1 MSGSMPMFAPGTRFG
16 HYELMARLGAGGMA
30 EVYRARDL
38 TLGRQV
44 AIKVLPANVLVNRNQ
59 EARFRQEATTVSS
72 INHPNIVTIFEIGT
86 IDEVLYIAME
96 LVEGKTLRQL
106 LIGGALPIATVLDVG
121 AQVADGLAKA
131 HAAQIVHRDLKPENI
146 MVTDDG
152 LVKILDFGVAKVG
165 DSTPNI
171 DDLATGSFFATRPG
185 MVVGTAAYMSCEQAR
200 GHAVDFR
207 SDQFVLGL
215 VLYELAT
222 GRHPFRRA
230 SAVQT
235 MSAIIDATHDPLLSA
250 APSAPPQLA
259 WIVDR
264 CLSKNPEHRYGSTRD
279 LARDLQHLAGYHS
292 GSGTVPI
299 VLAPPKPKPRA
310 ATRRAIDSIAVLPFV
325 NASRDADTDYLTE
338 GITESIIN
346 SLSQVPK
353 LKVIARS
360 TMFRYRDR
368 ADDAQAVAAELQ
380 VRGVVTGRVQIR
392 GDQLL
397 VSAELVDAARGS
409 QVWGGQYNC
418 KFADVFSIPQEV
430 ATELTS
436 ALRVRLTGAQ
446 RKRIGQPQSQS
457 GEAYQ
462 LYLRGRFAWN
472 KRTPDEIKRGMDYF
486 ERATHADPTFALA
499 YAGLADC
506 YCVLGA
512 GEFAMFPPRQMM
524 PKAKA
529 AATRALELDDTR
541 AETHAAVGSVSFW
554 YDWDWAAAER
564 EFVRAIELNPGYSVA
579 HGWYAEFLSAMG
591 RFDQAIAEARRAADL
606 DPLSI
611 ATMWTLARVMN
622 LSGDQLGAIAEM
634 KRSLEI
640 EPASIR
646 PYFIM
651 GWAYYKIGQVE
662 EAYEALKATIA
673 IGGDNPFKKGFL
685 GHIYAVSGRVDDARQ
700 LLNELLE
707 LAKTRFVS
715 AFYIAMVYSG
725 LGELDSAFEYMDRA
739 FEERSSYLAYA
750 GVTPFLD
757 GLKGDPRFNLLLQ
770 RLGLP
775 AALRAPDHMPD
786 RLQP

>member
-1 MSGSMPMFAPGTRFG
+1 MPIFAPGNRFG
-16 HYELMARLGAGGMA
+16 HYELIARLGAGGMA

-38 TLGRQV
+38 TLGRHV
-44 AIKVLPANVLVNRNQ
+44 AIKVLPADVLGDRNQ
-59 EARFRQEATTVSS
+59 EARFRQEAMTVSS

-86 IDEVLYIAME
+86 TDEVTYIAME
-96 LVEGKTLRQL
+96 LVEGKTLRQFL
-106 LIGGALPIATVLDVG
+106 AGGALPMATVLAVG
-121 AQVADGLAKA
+121 AQVADGLSKA

-152 LVKILDFGVAKVG
+152 LVKILDFGMAKVG
-165 DSTPNI
+165 GSTPSQVE
-171 DDLATGSFFATRPG
+171 DLATGSFFTTRPG
-185 MVVGTAAYMSCEQAR
+185 VVLGTAAYMSSEQAR
-200 GHAVDFR
+200 GQAVDFR
-207 SDQFVLGL
+207 SDQFALGL
-215 VLYELAT
+215 VLYELTT
-222 GRHPFRRA
+222 GRHPFRRET
-230 SAVQT
+230 AVQT
-235 MSAIIDATHDPLLSA
+235 MSAIIDATHQPLLSL
-250 APSAPPQLA
+250 APSAPQQLA

-264 CLSKNPEHRYGSTRD
+264 CLSKNPGDRYGSTRD
-279 LARDLQHLAGYHS
+279 LARDLQHLAGFLS
-292 GSGTVPI
+292 GSGAVPI
-299 VLAPPKPKPRA
+299 TPPPPAAKPRA

-325 NASRDADTDYLTE
+325 NATRDADTDYLTE

-346 SLSQVPK
+346 SLSQLPK

-392 GDQLL
+392 ADQLL
-397 VSAELVDAARGS
+397 VSAELMDAARGS

-418 KFADVFSIPQEV
+418 KLADVFSIPQEV

-446 RKRIGQPQSQS
+446 RQRLGLPQSQS

-486 ERATHADPTFALA
+486 ERATHADPSFGLA

-529 AATRALELDDTR
+529 AATRAVELDSMR
-541 AETHAAVGSVSFW
+541 AETHAAVGSVNFW

-564 EFVRAIELNPGYSVA
+564 EFLRAIELNPGYSVA

-611 ATMWTLARVMN
+611 ATMWTLARVLN

-640 EPASIR
+640 EPASMR
-646 PYFIM
+646 PYYIM
-651 GWAYYKIGQVE
+651 GWAYYKIGRVDKAYAAL
-662 EAYEALKATIA
+662 EASIAL
-673 IGGDNPFKKGFL
+673 GGDNPFKKGFL
-685 GHIYAVSGRVDDARQ
+685 GHIYAASGRVDDARK
-700 LLNELLE
+700 LLNELIE
-707 LAKTRFVS
+707 LSKTRFVS
-715 AFYIAMVYSG
+715 AFYIAIVYAG
-725 LGELDSAFEYMDRA
+725 LGELDAAFEYMDRA
-739 FEERSSYLAYA
+739 FEERSSYMAYA

-757 GLKGDPRFNLLLQ
+757 GLKGDPRFGLLLQ
-770 RLGLP
+770 RLSLTH
-775 AALRAPDHMPD
+775 A
-786 RLQP
+786 LQPPVPVPNRPQS

>member
-1 MSGSMPMFAPGTRFG
+1 
-16 HYELMARLGAGGMA
+16 
-30 EVYRARDL
+30 
-38 TLGRQV
+38 
-44 AIKVLPANVLVNRNQ
+44 
-59 EARFRQEATTVSS
+59 
-72 INHPNIVTIFEIGT
+72 
-86 IDEVLYIAME
+86 
-96 LVEGKTLRQL
+96 
-106 LIGGALPIATVLDVG
+106 
-121 AQVADGLAKA
+121 
-131 HAAQIVHRDLKPENI
+131 
-146 MVTDDG
+146 
-152 LVKILDFGVAKVG
+152 
-165 DSTPNI
+165 
-171 DDLATGSFFATRPG
+171 
-185 MVVGTAAYMSCEQAR
+185 
-200 GHAVDFR
+200 
-207 SDQFVLGL
+207 
-215 VLYELAT
+215 
-222 GRHPFRRA
+222 
-230 SAVQT
+230 
-235 MSAIIDATHDPLLSA
+235 
-250 APSAPPQLA
+250 
-259 WIVDR
+259 
-264 CLSKNPEHRYGSTRD
+264 
-279 LARDLQHLAGYHS
+279 
-292 GSGTVPI
+292 VPI
-299 VLAPPKPKPRA
+299 VVTPPPKPRT
-310 ATRRAIDSIAVLPFV
+310 ATRRAVDSIAVLPFV
-325 NASRDADTDYLTE
+325 NTSRDAESDYLTE

-380 VRGVVTGRVQIR
+380 VRGVVTGRIQIR
-392 GDQLL
+392 GDHLI
-397 VSAELVDAARGS
+397 VSAELIDAARGS
-409 QVWGGQYNC
+409 QIWGGQYNC
-418 KFADVFSIPQEV
+418 KLADVFSIPQEV

-462 LYLRGRFAWN
+462 LYLRGRFSWN
-472 KRTPDEIKRGMDYF
+472 KRTPEEIKRGMDYF

-512 GEFAMFPPRQMM
+512 GEFGMFPPRQMM

-529 AATRALELDDTR
+529 AATRAVELDDMR

-554 YDWDWAAAER
+554 YDWDWATAER
-564 EFVRAIELNPGYSVA
+564 EFRRAIELNPGYAVA

-591 RFDQAIAEARRAADL
+591 RFDQAITEARRAADL

-611 ATMWTLARVMN
+611 ATMWTLARVLN

-640 EPASIR
+640 EPTSIR

-651 GWAYYKIGQVE
+651 GWAYYKIGEVE
-662 EAYEALKATIA
+662 KAYEALKATIA

-685 GHIYAVSGRVDDARQ
+685 GHIYAVSGRVDDARL

-707 LAKTRFVS
+707 QSKTRFVS
-715 AFYIAMVYSG
+715 AFYIAIVYSG
-725 LGELDSAFEYMDRA
+725 LGEIDAAFEYMDRA
-739 FEERSSYLAYA
+739 YEERSSYLAYA

-775 AALRAPDHMPD
+775 SAAHVPDPP
-786 RLQP
+786 QS

>member
-1 MSGSMPMFAPGTRFG
+1 MLMFAPGTRFG

-44 AIKVLPANVLVNRNQ
+44 AIKVLPANVLVDRNQ

-86 IDEVLYIAME
+86 TDDVMYIAME
-96 LVEGKTLRQL
+96 LVEGKTLRQFL
-106 LIGGALPIATVLDVG
+106 TGGALPMATVLAVG

-152 LVKILDFGVAKVG
+152 LVKVLDFGMAKVG
-165 DSTPNI
+165 GSTPNQVE
-171 DDLATGSFFATRPG
+171 DLATGSFFTTRPG
-185 MVVGTAAYMSCEQAR
+185 VVLGTAAYMSSEQAR
-200 GHAVDFR
+200 GQPVDFR
-207 SDQFVLGL
+207 SDQFALGL

-222 GRHPFRRA
+222 GRHPFRRE

-235 MSAIIDATHDPLLSA
+235 MSAIIDATHEPLLSV
-250 APSAPPQLA
+250 APSAPQQLA

-264 CLSKNPEHRYGSTRD
+264 CLSKNPEDRYASTRD
-279 LARDLQHLAGYHS
+279 LARDLQQLAGYLS
-292 GSGTVPI
+292 GSGIVPI
-299 VLAPPKPKPRA
+299 APPPKAKPRA

-368 ADDAQAVAAELQ
+368 ADDAQAVATELQ

-392 GDQLL
+392 GDHLL
-397 VSAELVDAARGS
+397 VSAELMDAARGS

-446 RKRIGQPQSQS
+446 RKQLGQPQSHS

-472 KRTPDEIKRGMDYF
+472 KRTPDEIKRGMDFF
-486 ERATHADPTFALA
+486 ERATHADPTFGLA

-524 PKAKA
+524 PKARA
-529 AATRALELDDTR
+529 AAVRGVELDDTR
-541 AETHAAVGSVSFW
+541 AETHAAMGSVSFW

-564 EFVRAIELNPGYSVA
+564 EFRRAIELNPGYAVA

-591 RFDQAIAEARRAADL
+591 RFDQAIEEARRAADL

-611 ATMWTLARVMN
+611 ATMWTLARVLN

-640 EPASIR
+640 DPASMR
-646 PYFIM
+646 PYYIM
-651 GWAYYKIGQVE
+651 GWAYYKIGRVDKAYAAL
-662 EAYEALKATIA
+662 EASIAL
-673 IGGDNPFKKGFL
+673 GGDNPFKKGFL
-685 GHIYAVSGRVDDARQ
+685 GHIYAASGRVDDARK
-700 LLNELLE
+700 LLNELIE
-707 LAKTRFVS
+707 LSKTRFVS
-715 AFYIAMVYSG
+715 AFYIAIVYSG
-725 LGELDSAFEYMDRA
+725 LGELDAAFEYMDRA

-757 GLKGDPRFNLLLQ
+757 GLKADPRYNLLLQ

-775 AALRAPDHMPD
+775 AALRAPDHVPD
-786 RLQP
+786 RPQP